1 MEVRKSFPMYPACN
15 LNYLG
20 KSIFLVSVAG
30 QLPNIIMY
38 HNIIKIT
45 VSYEMKV
52 QMRIRRTTSLPMKL
66 NRDEPRA
73 SSSPSQRQRCQ
84 KPRAASANFYPIIFY
99 PKTKEIL
106 PIHLFSINPSQKRW
120 REEKKS
126 KSFLFTP
133 DYLQFEDKGMFYQ
146 FSQKYTYPSFRCFS
160 RLPPTSQRK
169 FYQFPRGASKQIFLS
184 EFSFTIRL
192 PSLQKPKNAN
202 HFLGASEKP
211 MSKQQFTFSLFI
223 SLPVII
229 SNGDYGQADSRANH
243 KM

>member
-52 QMRIRRTTSLPMKL
+52 QMRIRRTTPLPMKP

-73 SSSPSQRQRCQ
+73 SSSPSQCQRCQ
-84 KPRAASANFYPIIFY
+84 KPRAASANFYLIIFC

-106 PIHLFSINPSQKRW
+106 AIHLFSITPSRNK
-120 REEKKS
+120 EKKS
-126 KSFLFTP
+126 RVFCFAF
-133 DYLQFEDKGMFYQ
+133 DYLNFETKNGYQ
-146 FSQKYTYPSFRCFS
+146 FLKDKSIRV
-160 RLPPTSQRK
+160 
-169 FYQFPRGASKQIFLS
+169 
-184 EFSFTIRL
+184 FTT
-192 PSLQKPKNAN
+192 PKNLHYYG
-202 HFLGASEKP
+202 HFTLHPVKP
-211 MSKQQFTFSLFI
+211 
-223 SLPVII
+223 
-229 SNGDYGQADSRANH
+229 
-243 KM
+243 